1 MSGNALPF
9 EKIILELKDP
19 PIFVQDKKSYIFSF
33 QTKFASQI
41 YYHKSIVPLRKTGDI
56 GQDPLYAW
64 LQEYG
69 SSDDERRLQMLE
81 DQYEASGLYKHR
93 PYKNQGTGEVKET
106 DSLLLTRFQAVGAH
120 DEAIISG
127 IEVRPTAFVGNNFG
141 QSQQT
146 VSIES
151 VEVPQS
157 TSRRRIEDEISEED
171 STEDIF
177 NDIGVT
183 EGTSFSKEKVGNET
197 SSDVVADKEKAV
209 DKKPAGRPPRK
220 KASTSGPVI
229 VGASKES

>member
-64 LQEYG
+64 LHEYG
-69 SSDDERRLQMLE
+69 SSDDGRRLQMLE

-127 IEVRPTAFVGNNFG
+127 IEVRPTAFVGNNFS
-141 QSQQT
+141 QPQQT
-146 VSIES
+146 VGIE
-151 VEVPQS
+151 
-157 TSRRRIEDEISEED
+157 
-171 STEDIF
+171 
-177 NDIGVT
+177 
-183 EGTSFSKEKVGNET
+183 
-197 SSDVVADKEKAV
+197 
-209 DKKPAGRPPRK
+209 
-220 KASTSGPVI
+220 
-229 VGASKES
+229 